1 MIISIQK
8 ADESPWIFR
17 MEIDV
22 FTMKQGSILPLRH
35 TWLYAQA
42 THAGVGDGVG
52 LWYLEEAP
60 LNDLGLHREEWGI
73 FHEGTLSEKKNG
85 KIRGLSS
92 FWFQVAGQNLTH
104 WPTPLV

>member
-73 FHEGTLSEKKNG
+73 FHEGTLSEKKMG
-85 KIRGLSS
+85 KLEVY
-92 FWFQVAGQNLTH
+92 QVFGSKLLAKI
-104 WPTPLV
+104 